1 MLGYRT
7 RPRVAS
13 LSSDGRPAISGRLEE
28 NDGAVTR
35 IVRPGKP
42 RCHQR
47 PIEGLLPKRSAANAK
62 CFPLSP
68 ADRSPGFLGS
78 RLKKCLET
86 CSSTEF

>member
-1 MLGYRT
+1 M
-7 RPRVAS
+7 
-13 LSSDGRPAISGRLEE
+13 
-28 NDGAVTR
+28 TR

-47 PIEGLLPKRSAANAK
+47 PIEGLLPKRSAATAK

-78 RLKKCLET
+78 RLKNAWKLALPRSSRDCSPCLAR
-86 CSSTEF
+86 SKLGQRFPD